1 MDSLTQTCQTA
12 TPDVSPL
19 QQALL
24 TVLQKQANAL
34 ARSTG
39 LIVRQRQLTGASFA
53 ALLILGWLQ
62 DPQATL
68 EALVQFGSS
77 LQVDI
82 SAQGLD
88 QRFTL
93 PAAVF
98 FKALFQVALS
108 QLVMADPVAI
118 PLLQRFAAVDL
129 EDSTSIGLPDELA
142 GLFQGCGGSSPEVG
156 LSACKLHLRLDA
168 CSGGLQLS
176 ALQDGRA
183 ADCATPLAQLPAPI
197 GTLSIRDRGFFDLSR
212 IQAEHEQ
219 GRYHLTYFKSGTGIR
234 DQDGQ
239 PLDLLLLLLR
249 GQSGPLDQDVLVGE
263 ARLPMRLLAIAAP
276 AEVVA
281 ERRQRLI
288 RTAQKHGRAVN
299 HEQLLLCAWTISLTN
314 VPRHLLCLAEALVLL
329 RLRWQIELLIKLFKE
344 QGKVDEWRSH
354 KPMRIVCELFAKLIG
369 LLIQHWLLLVS
380 CWQDPHRSLVKAAKA
395 VRSHAILLAYALAEA
410 ISLPFVLQQ
419 IQQAAQHGSRLNSRK
434 KRPNTSQL
442 VLAGTDGRAD

>member
-1 MDSLTQTCQTA
+1 MESVAQ
-12 TPDVSPL
+12 TPDMTAV

-24 TVLQKQANAL
+24 TVLVEQANAL

-39 LIVRQRQLTGASFA
+39 LIVRQRQLSGASFA
-53 ALLILGWLQ
+53 SLLILGWLQ
-62 DPQATL
+62 DPEASL
-68 EALVQFGSS
+68 EALAQFGSS
-77 LQVDI
+77 LQVQI

-98 FKALFQVALS
+98 FKALFEVALT
-108 QLVMADPVAI
+108 QLVQADPVAI
-118 PLLQRFAAVDL
+118 PLLKRFAAVEL
-129 EDSTSIGLPDELA
+129 EDSTSIQLPDELA
-142 GLFQGCGGSSPEVG
+142 GLFEGCGGSTEETG

-168 CSGGLQLS
+168 CRGGLQLS
-176 ALQDGRA
+176 PLQEGRA
-183 ADCATPLAQLPAPI
+183 ADCATPLAQLPAPV
-197 GTLSIRDRGFFDLSR
+197 GTLEIRDRGFFDLER
-212 IQAEHEQ
+212 IQREREQ
-219 GRYHLTYFKSGTGIR
+219 GRYHLTYLKGGTGLRHR
-234 DQDGQ
+234 DGR
-239 PLDLLLLLLR
+239 PLDLLLLLQR
-249 GQSGPLDQDVLVGE
+249 QPTPLELDVLVGE
-263 ARLPMRLLAIAAP
+263 VGLPMRLLAVAVP
-276 AEVVA
+276 PEVVA
-281 ERRQRLI
+281 QRRKQLI
-288 RTAQKHGRAVN
+288 RAAQKHGRSAN
-299 HEQLLLCAWTISLTN
+299 HEQLLLCAWTIVLTDVPAALLSL
-314 VPRHLLCLAEALVLL
+314 PEALLLL